1 MFNRDRF
8 STSSG
13 LRMLDQP
20 FMTDLIEANA
30 MGHVPNDIDIY
41 SASWGPTDDGKTVD
55 GPRNMTMRAIVK
67 GVNEVLTTTL
77 KTIHCSKQNCVL
89 RKFSQNAF
97 NSLKTKNILLDLGL
111 QGGSTLK

>member
-1 MFNRDRF
+1 MFNRDGF
-8 STSSG
+8 FKLTLLSG

-30 MGHVPNDIDIY
+30 MGHMPNDIDIY

-67 GVNEVLTTTL
+67 GVNEVLTTNRL
-77 KTIHCSKQNCVL
+77 N
-89 RKFSQNAF
+89 
-97 NSLKTKNILLDLGL
+97 NIL
-111 QGGSTLK
+111 QFFYTS

>member
-1 MFNRDRF
+1 MLHPLDCEKMFNRDGF
-8 STSSG
+8 FKLTLLSG

-30 MGHVPNDIDIY
+30 MGHMPNDIDIY

-67 GVNEVLTTTL
+67 GVNEVLTTNRL
-77 KTIHCSKQNCVL
+77 N
-89 RKFSQNAF
+89 
-97 NSLKTKNILLDLGL
+97 NIL
-111 QGGSTLK
+111 QFFYTS

>member
-1 MFNRDRF
+1 
-8 STSSG
+8 
-13 LRMLDQP
+13 MLDQP

-30 MGHVPNDIDIY
+30 MGHMPNDIDIY

-77 KTIHCSKQNCVL
+77 KTIHFKTKL
-89 RKFSQNAF
+89 RFEEIFTNKNAL
-97 NSLKTKNILLDLGL
+97 NSLKTTNILLDLGL

>member
-1 MFNRDRF
+1 MLHSLDCEKMFSRDGF
-8 STSSG
+8 FKLTLLSG

-30 MGHVPNDIDIY
+30 MGHMPNDIDIY

-67 GVNEVLTTTL
+67 GVNEVLTT
-77 KTIHCSKQNCVL
+77 NCL
-89 RKFSQNAF
+89 N
-97 NSLKTKNILLDLGL
+97 NILPFFY
-111 QGGSTLK
+111 TP